1 LLENSVERML
11 VRPEKNNGGDM
22 KKTPRCHSMVLACAV
37 LFLSG
42 CQRDEPAADGKPA
55 ATSANPVA
63 WVNAARLANADA
75 EPQNWLAHGR
85 TSSEQRYSPLN
96 QINVA
101 NVGELAL
108 AWYADLDTNR
118 GQEATPIIVD
128 GVMYST
134 SAWSKVQAVDA
145 RTGRLLWQYDP
156 EVPGIWDVRACCGVQ
171 NRGAAVWKGRVY
183 AGTLDGRLIALQADT
198 GELVWEVNTTD
209 QAQSYTVTGAPRMAG
224 DRIIIGNGGAEYG
237 VRGYV
242 SAYDPETG
250 DLLWRF
256 YTVPGNPAD
265 GFEDATQERAASTWT
280 GEWWKYGGGG
290 TAWDSFAY
298 DPDLNLVYV
307 GTGNGS
313 PWSRAIRSPGG
324 GDNLFLSSIVA
335 LHADTGIYAWHYQ
348 TTPGD
353 TWDYTAVQHMV
364 LAELE
369 IDGVAR
375 NVIMQAP
382 KNGFFYVLDRKT
394 GELLSAEKIMPVN
407 WATHVDLTTG
417 RPVETADAR
426 YDETLAAKKISPGPA
441 GAHGW
446 HPMSFNPDA
455 GLVYIPV
462 RQSPFAYKLDDQF
475 EPKPIGT
482 NLGINFWDPPGEVI
496 DLAPEFGPE
505 FQGSL
510 LAWNPVSQAAAW
522 RVPLTSF
529 ENGGVLSTAGNLVFQ
544 GNADG
549 ELVAYNAET
558 GERLWSAETQTGILA
573 PPVTYSIDGE
583 QYVAV
588 VAGWGAIWSNFL
600 GAVLNPD
607 GTKRNISRILAF
619 KIGGAAALP
628 AMPERVATAPAA
640 ENFGSEAQIAAG
652 ASLYTRYCAACHGV
666 GVISGGVLP
675 DLRHS
680 ALAASSEAFQG
691 VVLDGAMLEKGM
703 AGFAQVLSEEDAEA
717 VRAFIVYQANQ

>member
-1 LLENSVERML
+1 MRIDFKKFLL
-11 VRPEKNNGGDM
+11 
-22 KKTPRCHSMVLACAV
+22 VLACAAIV
-37 LFLSG
+37 ISG
-42 CQRDEPAADGKPA
+42 CQRDEPAVTQDPQVE
-55 ATSANPVA
+55 SASPESRTA
-63 WVNAARLANADA
+63 WVDAARLANADV
-75 EPQNWLAHGR
+75 EPENWMAHGR
-85 TSSEQRYSPLN
+85 TSSEQRFSPLDR
-96 QINVA
+96 INES
-101 NVGELAL
+101 NVGELGL
-108 AWYADLDTNR
+108 TWYTDLDTNR
-118 GQEATPIIVD
+118 GQEATPIVVD

-145 RTGRLLWQYDP
+145 RTGRMMWQYDP

-183 AGTLDGRLIALQADT
+183 VGTLDGRLIALNAAT

-209 QAQSYTVTGAPRMAG
+209 QAQSYTITGAPRMAG
-224 DRIIIGNGGAEYG
+224 DRIIIGNGGAEFG

-250 DLLWRF
+250 EQLWRF

-265 GFEDATQERAASTWT
+265 GFEDETQAMAAKTWT
-280 GEWWKYGGGG
+280 GEWWSQGGGG

-298 DPDLNLVYV
+298 DAALDLVYI

-313 PWSRAIRSPGG
+313 PWARALRSPDG

-335 LHADTGIYAWHYQ
+335 VTGDTGEYVWHYQ

-369 IDGVAR
+369 IDGVER
-375 NVIMQAP
+375 EVVMQAP

-407 WATHVDLTTG
+407 WATHIDMETG

-426 YDETLAAKKISPGPA
+426 YDETLAAKKITPGPA

-446 HPMSFNPDA
+446 HPMSFNRDT
-455 GLVYIPV
+455 GLVYIPA
-462 RQSPFAYKLDDQF
+462 RQSPLIYKLDEEF
-475 EPKPIGT
+475 ETKSFGM
-482 NLGINFWDPPGEVI
+482 NLGMNFWDPPGEVI
-496 DLAPEFGPE
+496 DLGPEFGPE

-510 LAWNPVSQAAAW
+510 LAWNPVTQQEAW

-549 ELVAYNAET
+549 ELVAYNAAT
-558 GERLWSAETQTGILA
+558 GERLWSVKTQTGVLA
-573 PPVTYSIDGE
+573 PPITYSIDGE
-583 QYVAV
+583 QHVAV
-588 VAGWGAIWSNFL
+588 VVGWGAIWGNFL
-600 GAVLNPD
+600 GAVLNSD
-607 GTKRNISRILAF
+607 GSKRNISRILSF
-619 KIGGAAALP
+619 KIGGAAELP
-628 AMPERVATAPAA
+628 AMPAMSAVPPPP
-640 ENFGSEAQIAAG
+640 NDFGSDAQIGTG
-652 ASLYTRYCAACHGV
+652 ASLYTRYCSSCHGV
-666 GVISGGVLP
+666 AAISGGVLS

-680 ALAASSEAFQG
+680 AISASAEAFQS
-691 VVLDGAMLEKGM
+691 VVLEGALLDNGM
-703 AGFAQVLSEEDAEA
+703 ASFAEVLSEEDAEA
-717 VRAFIVYQANQ
+717 VRAFVVRQANATAN